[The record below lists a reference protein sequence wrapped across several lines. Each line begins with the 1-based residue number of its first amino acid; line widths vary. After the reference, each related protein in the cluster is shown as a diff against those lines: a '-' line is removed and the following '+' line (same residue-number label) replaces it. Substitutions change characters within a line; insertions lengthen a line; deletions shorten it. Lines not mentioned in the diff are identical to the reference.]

1 MMRSLYSGVSGL
13 KTHQT
18 KMDVIGNN
26 ISNVNTTAYKSQ
38 SITFS
43 ELMYQTT
50 QSASGPN
57 ATTGTAGTNAKQI
70 GLGVASGAIST
81 AITTAGASQTTGN
94 PFDLKITGDSFFIV
108 NNGND
113 NFFTRDGSFYVDAAG
128 NLATTSTGYNV
139 MGWGVEEET
148 QTIKQDTVRALRIMS
163 PDNMT
168 YPPESTTKAYVSG
181 ILDKNDTNAASSV
194 GKTISVAIY
203 DGLGYSYTVKFAI
216 KNTEEEGIYNV
227 EMTDI
232 LDSNNNSLKNLYKV
246 GSIKD
251 IATFG
256 KDTINTTTTLYEL
269 MPGVTYD
276 STVANPADGY
286 RKKTDLSETFADF
299 DDKKLPGITYTIPTG
314 ATAGTFDPSV
324 SGQEKFTLIGSGTLT
339 KDDME
344 EAFGM
349 IYVPGTGGAAGHYYF
364 SDPNV
369 TLHSTQLTSTPVST
383 DPTYS
388 DAKDDWIAVLKKGN
402 LDDLNVTVDAEGTVT
417 FTFTQEFTF
426 DAITDFDGQNFTKKI
441 SQAEA
446 YGLDE
451 NDPNVKYTYM
461 VADSNEGKAQVTAT
475 ETLSGNTLIFDT
487 GTGEFKSI
495 DGGDAVTLDFA
506 EMTTNLIGETV
517 DLSHFSDVSI
527 DFSKASMFNNNGT
540 STIAMVSGD
549 DKGIGSGRKL
559 GNLSGVSIQNNGMI
573 YASYD
578 NGQTRLLGQI
588 AVASFANA
596 SGLQKEGDNLYSATL
611 NSGEFDGIGV
621 DVTAG
626 GGYISTG
633 VLEMSNVDL
642 SSEFTEMITTQ
653 RGFQANSRIITVS
666 DTLLEE
672 LVNLKR

>member
-26 ISNVNTTAYKSQ
+26 IANVNTTAYKSQ

-70 GLGVASGAIST
+70 GLGVTGGAIST

-94 PFDLKITGDSFFIV
+94 PFDLKITGDAFFIV
-108 NNGND
+108 NNGSN

-128 NLATTSTGYNV
+128 NLATTATGYNV
-139 MGWGVEEET
+139 MGWGVEEAT
-148 QTIKQDTVRALRIMS
+148 GAIKQDTVRPLRIMS
-163 PDNMT
+163 PENMT
-168 YPPESTTKAYVSG
+168 YPPEATSKAYVSG
-181 ILDKNDTNAASSV
+181 ILDKNDTNASSPS
-194 GKTISVAIY
+194 GKTISVAIF

-216 KNTEEEGIYNV
+216 KKTEDEGVYNV

-232 LDSNNNSLKNLYKV
+232 VDKDDNSLKNIYKV
-246 GSIKD
+246 GNIND
-251 IATFG
+251 IASFG
-256 KDTINTTTTLYEL
+256 QDKVMQTTTLYDML
-269 MPGVTYD
+269 DDVSYD
-276 STVANPADGY
+276 SATGVYTKITGF
-286 RKKTDLSETFADF
+286 SETFSDY
-299 DDKKLPGITYTIPTG
+299 DDNKLPGITYTIPASAPTTSTQYTEGSTFTLQGNGSLSKDDLEEAFNLILYTDTTTNQKYYYYNDGTTEYKLDSDTDADWATVLGKTG
-314 ATAGTFDPSV
+314 LSNFNATMDADGNVTFDF
-324 SGQEKFTLIGSGTLT
+324 QQDFTIDKNTTYENEKFTKEI
-339 KDDME
+339 
-344 EAFGM
+344 
-349 IYVPGTGGAAGHYYF
+349 
-364 SDPNV
+364 
-369 TLHSTQLTSTPVST
+369 TQL
-383 DPTYS
+383 
-388 DAKDDWIAVLKKGN
+388 
-402 LDDLNVTVDAEGTVT
+402 
-417 FTFTQEFTF
+417 
-426 DAITDFDGQNFTKKI
+426 
-441 SQAEA
+441 EA
-446 YGLDE
+446 YGL
-451 NDPNVKYTYM
+451 NDDNPNISYDLM
-461 VADSNEGKAQVTAT
+461 VAPDGQAQITAT
-475 ETLSGNTLIFDT
+475 EVLKGNTLIFDT

-495 DGGDAVTLDFA
+495 NGGDKVTLDFA
-506 EMTTNLIGETV
+506 TMTTNLIGDNV
-517 DLSHFSDVSI
+517 DLSHFSDVEI
-527 DFSKASMFNNNGT
+527 DFTKASMFNNNKT
-540 STIAMVSGD
+540 STIGMISGD
-549 DKGIGSGRKL
+549 DTGIGSGRKL
-559 GNLSGVSIQNNGMI
+559 GELSGVSIQNNGMI

-588 AVASFANA
+588 AVAQFANA

-642 SSEFTEMITTQ
+642 SSEFTDMITTQ